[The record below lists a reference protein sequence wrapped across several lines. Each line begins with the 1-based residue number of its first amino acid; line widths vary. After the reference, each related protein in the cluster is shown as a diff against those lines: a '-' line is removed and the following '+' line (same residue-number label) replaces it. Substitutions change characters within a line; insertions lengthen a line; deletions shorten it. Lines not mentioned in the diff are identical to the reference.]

1 MHLLGQ
7 SMQISWFYNGNQP
20 IRVKTFLKQKR
31 VSRRLL
37 ATVRSDGG
45 KLLING
51 NEGRKIDKM
60 VSGDLL
66 VISLPSEKISPFL
79 VPSFVPL
86 NILYE
91 DRDYLVVDKPAG
103 VASIP
108 SALHKEDSL
117 VARVLGYYRIRGY
130 KGIGPHIATRL
141 DRDTSGIVLFAKHRY
156 AHAMIDEQLK
166 AHEIKK
172 FYYAILQGSMAT
184 NHLLI
189 NLPLARMQGSLVRR
203 MVAKNGKYA
212 STEYWKE
219 SESQNYVLCRIQL
232 HTGRTH
238 QIRVHS
244 AFLGMP
250 LVGDT
255 LYGGVSRLP
264 LQRQALHCQQVTFF
278 HPFLNK
284 ELTITSKIA
293 DDMQMF
299 INNEFNVKG

>member
-7 SMQISWFYNGNQP
+7 SMQISWSYDGESP
-20 IRVKTFLKQKR
+20 ISVKTFLKQEG
-31 VSRRLL
+31 VSLRLL
-37 ATVRSDGG
+37 ASIRFNGG

-51 NEGRKIDKM
+51 SEGRKIDKM
-60 VSGDLL
+60 VNGDEL
-66 VISLPSEKISPFL
+66 VINLPSEKISSFL
-79 VPSFVPL
+79 VPSFVPIS
-86 NILYE
+86 ILYE
-91 DRDYLVVDKPAG
+91 DQDYLVVDKPAG

-108 SALHKEDSL
+108 SNLHKEDSL
-117 VARVLGYYRIRGY
+117 VARVLGYYQIRGY

-166 AHEIKK
+166 RHKIKK
-172 FYYAILQGSMAT
+172 FYYAILQGKLVT
-184 NHLLI
+184 KHLLV
-189 NLPLARMQGSLVRR
+189 NLPIGRMPGSLVKRT
-203 MVAKNGKYA
+203 VVEKGKSA
-212 STEYWKE
+212 STEYWKIAE
-219 SESQNYVLCRIQL
+219 FQKYNVCKVQL

-255 LYGGVSRLP
+255 LYGGSSQCS
-264 LQRQALHCQQVTFF
+264 LQRQALHCQQITFF

-284 ELTITSKIA
+284 ELTIKSEIA
-293 DDMQMF
+293 VDMQMF
-299 INNEFNVKG
+299 INNKINIKG

>member
-1 MHLLGQ
+1 
-7 SMQISWFYNGNQP
+7 MQISWHYDGNQP

-37 ATVRSDGG
+37 AAVRSDGG

-60 VSGDLL
+60 VNGDLL
-66 VISLPSEKISPFL
+66 AINLPFEKISSFL
-79 VPSFVPL
+79 VPSFVPIS
-86 NILYE
+86 ILYE

-108 SALHKEDSL
+108 SALHREDSL
-117 VARVLGYYRIRGY
+117 VARVLGYYQIRNY
-130 KGIGPHIATRL
+130 QGIGPHIATRL

-166 AHEIKK
+166 THQIKK
-172 FYYAILQGSMAT
+172 IYYAILQGSMAAK
-184 NHLLI
+184 HLLI
-189 NLPLARMQGSLVRR
+189 NLPIGRMPGSLVKR
-203 MVAKNGKYA
+203 MVVEKGKDA

-219 SESQNYVLCRIQL
+219 AELQRYVLCKVQL

-255 LYGGVSRLP
+255 LYGGVNKLP

-284 ELTITSKIA
+284 ELTITSKITA
-293 DDMQMF
+293 DMQMF
-299 INNEFNVKG
+299 IESVTKKTDDSNRKMN

>member
-1 MHLLGQ
+1 
-7 SMQISWFYNGNQP
+7 MQISWLYDGNQP
-20 IRVKTFLKQKR
+20 IRVKTFLKQKG

-37 ATVRSDGG
+37 ASIRFDGG

-66 VISLPSEKISPFL
+66 VICLPSEKISSFL
-79 VPSFVPL
+79 VPSFVPIS
-86 NILYE
+86 ILYE
-91 DRDYLVVDKPAG
+91 DRDYLIVDKPAG

-108 SALHKEDSL
+108 SQLHKEDSL
-117 VARVLGYYRIRGY
+117 VARVLGYYQIRGY

-166 AHEIKK
+166 QHQIKK
-172 FYYAILQGSMAT
+172 FYYAILQGNPAT
-184 NHLLI
+184 KHLLI
-189 NLPLARMQGSLVRR
+189 NLPIGRMPGSLVKRT
-203 MVAKNGKYA
+203 VLEKGKYA
-212 STEYWKE
+212 STEYWKV
-219 SESQNYVLCRIQL
+219 SEFQNYVLCKIQL

-255 LYGGVSRLP
+255 LYGGSNRFP
-264 LQRQALHCQQVTFF
+264 LQRQALHCQQITFF

-284 ELTITSKIA
+284 KLTITSEITK
-293 DDMQMF
+293 DMQRF
-299 INNEFNVKG
+299 IKNEANIKG